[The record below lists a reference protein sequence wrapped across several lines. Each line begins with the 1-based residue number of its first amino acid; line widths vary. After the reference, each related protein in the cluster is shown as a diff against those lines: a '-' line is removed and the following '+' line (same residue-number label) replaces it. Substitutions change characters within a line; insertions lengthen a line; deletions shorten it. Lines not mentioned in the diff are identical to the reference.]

1 MNEEVN
7 NNYNNTPNY
16 NYEKKNNGGN
26 ALLIILIILVT
37 LLIALLCYKMFIY
50 DKKNNNIN
58 VNKVEEKNDNNENTA
73 KETNNGTSAE
83 NSTTQK
89 LSTYKDYLNKLSSEI
104 SNKYADNEQ
113 FMSSQR
119 VGGYEKLSYSI
130 TLSNDKVLMLNN
142 EKIAS
147 NVLEYYAV
155 DRGQD
160 GSKTLYY
167 IDVNGDVY
175 SVAHE
180 AYLLGYTDI
189 SSKKL
194 SYKNI
199 VSVLSGVTSGL
210 RTPIF
215 IDIDGN
221 IYIGE
226 NN

>member
-1 MNEEVN
+1 MYVGEG
-7 NNYNNTPNY
+7 
-16 NYEKKNNGGN
+16 KSS
-26 ALLIILIILVT
+26 IL
-37 LLIALLCYKMFIY
+37 
-50 DKKNNNIN
+50 
-58 VNKVEEKNDNNENTA
+58 
-73 KETNNGTSAE
+73 S
-83 NSTTQK
+83 STTQK
-89 LSTYKDYLNKLSSEI
+89 YVNYLNKLSDEI
-104 SNKYADNEQ
+104 SNKYVNDENSIAPNNVEQ